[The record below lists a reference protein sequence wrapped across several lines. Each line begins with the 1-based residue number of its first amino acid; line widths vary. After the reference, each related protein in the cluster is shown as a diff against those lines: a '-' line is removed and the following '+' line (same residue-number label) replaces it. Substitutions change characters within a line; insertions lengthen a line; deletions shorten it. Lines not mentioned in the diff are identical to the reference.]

1 MVHFPPPTHL
11 INASLVFPPPRS
23 SSLSPDTDVLIL
35 PLIKAADR
43 LENNGRAFPSCFFLR
58 RVFHLNTLVLQ
69 HTTAVLE
76 S

>member
-11 INASLVFPPPRS
+11 INASLVVPPSRP

-43 LENNGRAFPSCFFLR
+43 LENNGHAFWLFLPCAVFF
-58 RVFHLNTLVLQ
+58 T
-69 HTTAVLE
+69 
-76 S
+76 